1 MKTTWSKIALALG
14 FIASSSAFSIAHA
27 ESLVGLTINNQIGVF
42 SSRNVA
48 AASFVN
54 ISGLSE
60 GESLIGID
68 LRPSNNTIY
77 GISTANN
84 IYTLNVSST
93 GVFGAAT
100 FVKALDMSI
109 INPSLSYGFDFNP
122 AADFAGGASLRLVSS
137 AGNNYAINASTGA
150 IAFSGN
156 IADGNYSAVAYT
168 NSTPAGAPAPGAT
181 MLYYVDAIDNTL
193 NKNVSPG
200 TFNMPNILEVGK
212 LDENIGSI
220 NGFEIFAN
228 GNAFLAA
235 TLRDGRGK
243 TKLFDVD
250 LDTGEAEDF
259 DGEFDY
265 VLRGLAAAPSAVPVP
280 AAAWLFGSALLGL
293 AGFRRK
299 FA

>member
-27 ESLVGLTINNQIGVF
+27 ESLVGLTSNNQIGVF
-42 SSRNVA
+42 SSTNVA

-109 INPSLSYGFDFNP
+109 INASLSYGIDFNP
-122 AADFAGGASLRLVSS
+122 QADFSGAASLRLVSS

-156 IADGNYSAVAYT
+156 IAEGNYSAVAYT
-168 NSTPAGAPAPGAT
+168 NSTPAGAPAPNTT
-181 MLYYVDAIDNTL
+181 MLYYVDASDNTL
-193 NKNVSPG
+193 NRNVAPG
-200 TFNMPNILEVGK
+200 TFNAPNIQEVGK
-212 LDENIGSI
+212 LGNIGAI

-228 GNAFLAA
+228 GSAFLAA
-235 TLRDGRGK
+235 TVGTSGNGA
-243 TKLFDVD
+243 TQLFNVD
-250 LDTGEAEDF
+250 LGEGKATQIGMFSTGI
-259 DGEFDY
+259 
-265 VLRGLAAAPSAVPVP
+265 RGLAAAPSAVPVP
-280 AAAWLFGSALLGL
+280 AAAWLFGSALIGF

-299 FA
+299 SV